1 MIIII
6 SFLGVDLPIKT
17 QEYIHHF
24 FEKNSGKN
32 YMNFDKDIDIDKYV
46 RQRIKEYHVL
56 QNRIPTKFKI
66 LEKLVKLL
74 EKLIISM
81 QKIINIDR
89 TQNCDKKFYKGANWI
104 SITNE
109 MAKYIIENEEFIKR
123 FFYKSLCADEMFVQT
138 IAMNSPYKETIEDT
152 SLRLVDWKRGR
163 PYTWRKQDFEEIIN
177 SKKLWARKFSEKVD
191 EEIIEQIYDYILS
204 ENAKSRGI
212 YN

>member
-1 MIIII
+1 
-6 SFLGVDLPIKT
+6 
-17 QEYIHHF
+17 
-24 FEKNSGKN
+24 
-32 YMNFDKDIDIDKYV
+32 MNFDKDIDIDKYV

-56 QNRIPTKFKI
+56 QNKIPTKFKI
-66 LEKLVKLL
+66 LEKSVKLL

-81 QKIINIDR
+81 QKVIKIDR

-109 MAKYIIENEEFIKR
+109 MAKYIIENEKFIKR

-138 IAMNSPYKETIEDT
+138 IAMNSPYRETIEDT

-163 PYTWRKQDFEEIIN
+163 PYIWRKQDFEEIIN
-177 SKKLWARKFSEKVD
+177 SKKLWARKFSEQVD

-204 ENAKSRGI
+204 EDAKSRGI

>member
-1 MIIII
+1 M
-6 SFLGVDLPIKT
+6 PIKT
-17 QEYIHHF
+17 QEYIHYF
-24 FEKNSGKN
+24 FEKNNGKN

-46 RQRIKEYHVL
+46 RQRIKEYHIL

-74 EKLIISM
+74 EKLIISI
-81 QKIINIDR
+81 QKIVKIDR
-89 TQNCDKKFYKGANWI
+89 TQNCNIKFYKGANWI
-104 SITNE
+104 SITKE
-109 MAKYIIENEEFIKR
+109 MAKYIIEKEEFIKR

-163 PYTWRKQDFEEIIN
+163 PYIWRKQDFEEIIN

-191 EEIIEQIYDYILS
+191 GEIIEQIYNYILS
-204 ENAKSRGI
+204 EDAKGRGI
-212 YN
+212 L